1 MYVIQMFSTG
11 VLTED
16 NMMPSFSTIANVDC
30 GHPRNIQFGTV
41 NVSEGTKLHARI
53 HYTCDRGYSIYH
65 ISYGGYRLIGTS
77 YRTCSSY
84 GAWSGWE
91 PTCEGMHVWVITSRA
106 FTSGT
111 MSAHTT
117 QHHYIGIIDQWK

>member
-1 MYVIQMFSTG
+1 
-11 VLTED
+11 
-16 NMMPSFSTIANVDC
+16 MMPSFSTIANVDC
-30 GHPRNIQFGTV
+30 GHPGNIQYGKV

-53 HYTCDRGYSIYH
+53 YYTCDRGYILN
-65 ISYGGYRLIGTS
+65 GPS
-77 YRTCSSY
+77 YRMCSSH
-84 GAWSGWE
+84 GTWSGRE
-91 PTCEGMHVWVITSRA
+91 PTCEGMHVWVIISCA